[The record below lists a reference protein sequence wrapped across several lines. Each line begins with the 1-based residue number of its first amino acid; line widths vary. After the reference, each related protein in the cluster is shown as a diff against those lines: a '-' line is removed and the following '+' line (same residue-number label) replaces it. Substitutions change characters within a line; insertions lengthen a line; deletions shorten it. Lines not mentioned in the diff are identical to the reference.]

1 MNAHTDENGASI
13 PLAAKRLG
21 LDSFS
26 LYRLIQLDKVRP
38 QRARWGE
45 LVILEVEMD
54 RILQKPSASPEDD
67 KKAR

>member
-1 MNAHTDENGASI
+1 MNAHTDENGESI
-13 PLAAKRLG
+13 PKAAKRLG

-54 RILQKPSASPEDD
+54 RILQTPSASPEDD

>member
-13 PLAAKRLG
+13 PQAAKRLG

-26 LYRLIQLDKVRP
+26 LYGLIQLDKVRP

-45 LVILEVEMD
+45 LVILQVEMD
-54 RILQKPSASPEDD
+54 RILQKPTGSHDD
-67 KKAR
+67 EQKAR